1 MTDKTFE
8 ELLAELDVEEEK
20 DSEREPEPK
29 GNQVLKQVRDAAK
42 RYEKENKTL
51 RERLEKFEEEK
62 RTSVLAAAGLTER
75 QTEVFLRANYEA
87 TPENIA
93 SFKKDVLG
101 VPDEHLVSLVTT
113 DSELLQGAAPNAQ
126 SFAPSAG
133 GEPPGSKVYTQKE
146 FEDIMRE
153 NPAVGRALWE
163 AGKVKFNNPQ
173 P

>member
-42 RYEKENKTL
+42 RYEKENKSL
-51 RERLEKFEEEK
+51 KERLEKYETEK
-62 RTSVLAAAGLTER
+62 NVQTLASAGLSEAQGR
-75 QTEVFLRANYEA
+75 IFLKAYDSA
-87 TPENIA
+87 TPENID
-93 SFKKDVLG
+93 SFKTEVLG
-101 VPDEHLVSLVTT
+101 VKEAPPT